1 MSLNKELQNF
11 LGAFQAI
18 DTMKTNASKRDY
30 YKNKAG
36 ANNPTNPSSP
46 AGQWVNQQAGG
57 SGAVPASQPSS
68 LAGKAVQWAGQQL
81 GIGGSSQPGV
91 PGALPLSGS
100 AGSGG
105 IPPAGGDPGDPDY
118 GQTYAEGGDVQPPGP
133 PYAPQPAAP
142 QQTIDQAPVQIP
154 GDNTDPSTA
163 PTGYQEPPVVLPP
176 TPPLRDEPKRV
187 TSKGKDGKRK
197 ALDDQSRTEAY
208 DPDLDGPTGA
218 LPLGAPAGGAA
229 LATSA
234 STPLQGQGAVPA
246 GAAAPQTT
254 QSPDM
259 QGNAGAGLST
269 NNAGSDLEQALH
281 GGMTFAQQTFHL
293 NPADPHS
300 AGGTKALFSGVGAAT
315 PDVVKAMDQRVNANL
330 PNDPNLYN
338 IRRLE
343 AVYRW
348 YSQNGQTDQAN
359 KAAFELLQYSAGVAS
374 QWGARATEQY
384 KSGDVPGAIK
394 SIQEGYN
401 HIPDGN
407 HMTVQGNTAT
417 IVDKRTGQP
426 VNQFQFTPEQVF
438 NAAMGLNNRSLYWQ
452 VLAQRVGQTQKGG
465 AKQLT
470 PEQEELQRARIEN
483 IKARTDRLK
492 RTPIKGAGGGG
503 GMSPEGK
510 ALIDAIQGSGG
521 GTPGSPK
528 GEAPQQASTTPVSDP
543 VDTEAAA
550 DPDGSTFTEAG
561 GKPTQADE
569 LASTTAPSSVVRLPN
584 KPPRPGS
591 AAASAP
597 QAVPNESTPA
607 GNTPTGGRM
616 ANYLAANKD
625 MKLTPQER
633 ALYQRHLD
641 NLGSGGVKNADG
653 STSTLFQMSFEQNGK
668 TYNIPTVWKN
678 ADGKPE
684 IVPPDEAIKRANAE
698 GIDKF
703 PSYGS
708 NDDAEKRYG
717 QMHDYMEKD
726 VGPDQR
732 LNDGGGPDYSAP
744 DKVPDNVPI
753 AHDGTKYISPKATI
767 APDQFPEEAPDP
779 KSSPKEQFAAKVAK
793 LPPKERVAA
802 MAVLSAKQSAFDK
815 TVADYNNRKKAFDQG
830 EKRRV
835 ETETKAAQTG
845 LAKSMSG
852 YDQTFKGQ
860 ELNRA
865 TTEVKDAFD
874 NAVKAAPYGGQT
886 FDDPTAPEAK
896 KALADNAEHFK
907 GSLLN
912 DKQVPPEKLRS
923 IAFSLMT
930 SNPNMTAEKAVKLVQ
945 QLAMIDPNDATYRT
959 YTPVGRDVTAS
970 KNVVLQPNKGAPK
983 FGPVHMRQEA
993 YDDLSS
999 IVQGRLKRAVS
1010 AGKNAAGPVTQ
1021 GANVPLT
1028 SIQMVAPGQKIEPGT
1043 ETGPTSQDVIDK
1055 AARIGSNAKNAVE
1068 RALTVPKK
1076 KGRTLMDDVREAA
1089 PKVGNA
1095 IRGAVGAI
1103 PGGSGAAIESVK
1115 PSYPAYDYSKQG
1127 AVPTSGPR

>member
-133 PYAPQPAAP
+133 PYVPQPAAP

-229 LATSA
+229 PATSA
-234 STPLQGQGAVPA
+234 PTPLQGQGAVPA
-246 GAAAPQTT
+246 GAAALRTT
-254 QSPDM
+254 QSPDT
-259 QGNAGAGLST
+259 QGDAGAGLST

-300 AGGTKALFSGVGAAT
+300 AGGQKALFSGVGAAT

-483 IKARTDRLK
+483 IKARTARLQ
-492 RTPIKGAGGGG
+492 RPSVGPAGGPGTG
-503 GMSPEGK
+503 TRS
-510 ALIDAIQGSGG
+510 LIDTINAEEG

-528 GEAPQQASTTPVSDP
+528 ANAASATPVSDNVQP
-543 VDTEAAA
+543 NPDEAAA
-550 DPDGSTFTEAG
+550 DAEARSEPNSAWFTEAG

-569 LASTTAPSSVVRLPN
+569 LASATTTAPDSVVRLPN

-744 DKVPDNVPI
+744 DKVPDDIQI
-753 AHDGTKYISPKATI
+753 AHDGDKYVSPKATI
-767 APDQFPEEAPDP
+767 APDLFPEDPPKKIDYSKYRAEA
-779 KSSPKEQFAAKVAK
+779 AK
-793 LPPKERVAA
+793 LPTKERTAVTTLLNSKQAA
-802 MAVLSAKQSAFDK
+802 NDK
-815 TVADYNNRKKAFDQG
+815 LMTDYNNRKKAFDQG

-835 ETETKAAQTG
+835 ETETKAAQTD
-845 LAKSMSG
+845 LAKSMSA

-865 TTEVKDAFD
+865 TTEVDSALKA
-874 NAVKAAPYGGQT
+874 ATAAAPYGGQT

-999 IVQGRLKRAVS
+999 IVQGRLKRAATSGKQASDAS
-1010 AGKNAAGPVTQ
+1010 ATAG
-1021 GANVPLT
+1021 
-1028 SIQMVAPGQKIEPGT
+1028 APSG
-1043 ETGPTSQDVIDK
+1043 SQDVVDK
-1055 AARIGSNAKNAVE
+1055 AARIGSNAKGAVE
-1068 RALTVPKK
+1068 RALTIPEKK
-1076 KGRTLMDDVREAA
+1076 SRTLMDDVREAA

-1103 PGGSGAAIESVK
+1103 PGGSGAAIENVK